1 MLSTFNCFL
10 IYSPLIKNFRWVKE
24 MNVLDNIKCLQNIK
38 NNKLFLREEGLL
50 KERPNK
56 PESCQLHLTENVL
69 QNILPF

>member
-10 IYSPLIKNFRWVKE
+10 IYNPLIKNFRWVKE

-56 PESCQLHLTENVL
+56 TESCQLHLTENVL
-69 QNILPF
+69 KNILSF